1 MPWNLSAS
9 RHGSVRRLRNSL
21 LGGVSSNAGGLASGF
36 ELGLPSSL
44 ARRGSRLT
52 SASPLQGKGPR
63 LSRLSRISSLEI
75 LSQHNQQSGGD
86 NFDDGEVPFAGDME
100 EDEAFQLYGPAA
112 AVDTQT
118 TAQSQWVAATLENEA
133 NNFLLFLAKEIQE
146 RQGGHEDK
154 RADGMGTITLHEL
167 LTPTK
172 NSNVVAAQ
180 ALLHVLALATK
191 GLIEVHQEISFGDI
205 MICVAA
211 KVIEEKIE
219 VGDGEE
225 NH

>member
-1 MPWNLSAS
+1 M
-9 RHGSVRRLRNSL
+9 RRLRSSL
-21 LGGVSSNAGGLASGF
+21 PGGVSLNAGGLVGGF

-44 ARRGSRLT
+44 AGRGSRLM
-52 SASPLQGKGPR
+52 SASPLQGKGPL

-75 LSQHNQQSGGD
+75 VSQYNPQSDGD
-86 NFDDGEVPFAGDME
+86 NFDDEEVPLAGDME

-118 TAQSQWVAATLENEA
+118 AAQSQWVAATLENEA
-133 NNFLLFLAKEIQE
+133 HNFLLFLAKEIQE
-146 RQGGHEDK
+146 RQGGHEDE
-154 RADGMGTITLHEL
+154 RADAGMGTIILHEL

-205 MICVAA
+205 MISVAA
-211 KVIEEKIE
+211 KVAEEEIE

-225 NH
+225 NP